1 MFKCFHFLLTLGVIN
16 TWLDTL
22 LDFIEFLPVDCLQR
36 EVTNCNCILLPNV
49 HFFLYYQCCQI
60 LPFAIERSDLS
71 KPESLRLISC
81 RIFGSLAPKLNA
93 YM

>member
-1 MFKCFHFLLTLGVIN
+1 MLGVIN

-36 EVTNCNCILLPNV
+36 EVPNTLKL
-49 HFFLYYQCCQI
+49 HFLNYFFLILYPFRQI